1 MKEGDLEDMA
11 KEDKYNVREAL
22 AFRGASVLE
31 DKKSVFVG
39 TGLPIIASMLAQRTH
54 APGLFIVFEAGGLGP
69 QIPELPVSVGESRT
83 YFKAIAASSMHDV
96 MSISQAGY
104 MDFGF
109 LGAAQMDMYGNI
121 NTTVIGDH
129 DLPKVRLPGSG
140 GANDVASFSQKLIII
155 VASQSKRTFVNQ
167 VDFLTTPGYL
177 DGPGGR
183 ERAGLPEKS
192 GPYRVITQL
201 GIYGFDEKTKRLT
214 LISLNPSVTIADI
227 KENSSFEIIIPDKVG
242 ISPEPTEEHLR
253 ILREE
258 IDPAG
263 IVLGK

>member
-1 MKEGDLEDMA
+1 MGQES
-11 KEDKYNVREAL
+11 KYNVREGL

-54 APGLFIVFEAGGLGP
+54 APSLFIVFEAGGLGP

-83 YFKAIAASSMHDV
+83 YFKAVAASSMHDV
-96 MSISQAGY
+96 MSVSQAGY
-104 MDFGF
+104 IDFGF

-140 GANDVASFSQKLIII
+140 GANDVASFSQRLVIII
-155 VASQSKRTFVNQ
+155 ANQSKRTFVNR

-177 DGPGGR
+177 DGPGAR

-201 GIYGFDEKTKRLT
+201 GIYGFDENTKRLT
-214 LISLNPSVTIADI
+214 LISLNPGVTMADV
-227 KENSSFEIIIPDKVG
+227 KENSSFEIVIPGQVG
-242 ISPEPTEEHLR
+242 VSPEPTEEHLR